1 MRGAN
6 NDLFN
11 KHGGKIAGSLIGLVL
26 ALLFVIFGFWQGILI
41 IAFILVGALLGSR
54 MELFG
59 EIKNL
64 LNGLWHDRKR

>member
-1 MRGAN
+1 MRGDN

-11 KHGGKIAGSLIGLVL
+11 KHGGKIAGGLIGLVL

-41 IAFILVGALLGSR
+41 IAFILVGAFLGSR
-54 MELFG
+54 MGLFG

-64 LNGLWHDRKR
+64 LNGLWQDRKR

>member
-1 MRGAN
+1 MRGEN

-11 KHGGKIAGSLIGLVL
+11 EHGGKIAGSFIGLLL

-41 IAFILVGALLGSR
+41 IAFILVGAFLGSR
-54 MELFG
+54 MELCG

-64 LNGLWHDRKR
+64 LNGLWHGRER